1 MKNLTWIL
9 IFLFGFY
16 IFMECGVLKILS
28 ITKCSNRRMILH
40 SVERMREM
48 VIDWVVREH
57 FGWFMNYYSSL
68 EKVDLI
74 DGVLLMLLLMTALIL
89 IQIKKTIHN
98 Q

>member
-1 MKNLTWIL
+1 
-9 IFLFGFY
+9 
-16 IFMECGVLKILS
+16 
-28 ITKCSNRRMILH
+28 
-40 SVERMREM
+40 MREM

-57 FGWFMNYYSSL
+57 FVWFMNYYSSL